1 MEGYFF
7 CLSFNWK
14 GSASDIAREK
24 LMGKKKF
31 GNQKETKRK
40 ECEIS
45 SDREGKKSSHPP
57 KTQNQI
63 MHTAKLENITKLF
76 FLVLFCCWLLQ

>member
-57 KTQNQI
+57 KTQKSNYAYILQNLRI
-63 MHTAKLENITKLF
+63 LQNF
-76 FLVLFCCWLLQ
+76 FSVLFCCWLL

>member
-1 MEGYFF
+1 
-7 CLSFNWK
+7 
-14 GSASDIAREK
+14 
-24 LMGKKKF
+24 MGKKKF

-40 ECEIS
+40 ECERS

-63 MHTAKLENITKLF
+63 MHTTKLENITKLF
-76 FLVLFCCWLLQ
+76 FCAILLLVIVITCEITIRIWSTSYKLLKS